1 VTRSAALRS
10 AILLAL
16 LAPAHTPAAHL
27 TLDEALDAAARANAD
42 LALARA
48 QRDTAGVDLYE
59 SYQGLLPRLDL
70 SASFGR
76 SFLGAQRSV
85 NVVPL
90 LIKDPA
96 SGNYSLGYERQDIY
110 TPPGD
115 FPDYQLGLVLRQPLF
130 DGFAAWNQVAR
141 SRSAARAADRELDE
155 EGLRISFDV
164 TRRFYE
170 LVKAEQSLAV
180 LQETAARSEELVRR
194 ADALFAAGRGSKAD
208 TYAARV
214 NLGNDRIAVEA
225 QRSRV
230 EQARADLAVALGRNA
245 DPELS
250 AVPPS
255 TLDGA
260 GAPAGVEPPPAG
272 ALLDRARR
280 ARPLLQARSALVG
293 TADLDVK
300 VAHGG
305 WWPVLFLEG
314 TYLRQGTSLRGA
326 GGVYDDLSRQY
337 SGLARLVVQWNLFSG
352 RQTAAAERR
361 AEVAAHRA
369 RLQAEQAEQQVSAE
383 IARARSAVVALA
395 RSAALSRENLS
406 AAESGLRLARERLDA
421 GAASQ
426 LEVRDAALK
435 LAQAKLDLLSARID
449 HAVAVA
455 DLNRAVG
462 GTL

>member
-1 VTRSAALRS
+1 MIRSAV
-10 AILLAL
+10 LLAL
-16 LAPAHTPAAHL
+16 LAPAWASASHL
-27 TLDEALDAAARANAD
+27 ALDEALDAAARANAD

-48 QRDTAGVDLYE
+48 QRDSAGVDLYE
-59 SYQGLLPRLDL
+59 SYKGLLPRLDL
-70 SASFGR
+70 TASFGR
-76 SFLGAQRSV
+76 SFLGEQSSV
-85 NVVPL
+85 NVVPF
-90 LIKDPA
+90 LIKDPVT
-96 SGNYSLGYERQDIY
+96 GDYSLGYQRQDVF
-110 TPPGD
+110 TPRD
-115 FPDYQLGLVLRQPLF
+115 SFPDYQLGLVVRQPLF

-141 SRSAARAADRELDE
+141 SRSAARAADRQLDE
-155 EGLRISFDV
+155 EGLQVSFDV

-180 LQETAARSEELVRR
+180 LEETAARSAELVRR

-245 DPELS
+245 DPDLS
-250 AVPPS
+250 AVPPAP
-255 TLDGA
+255 LDGA
-260 GAPAGVEPPPAG
+260 GPPAGEEPPPAG
-272 ALLDRARR
+272 VLLDRARR
-280 ARPLLQARSALVG
+280 ARPLLQARSAVVG

-300 VAHGG
+300 VARGG
-305 WWPVLFLEG
+305 YWPVLFLEG
-314 TYLRQGTSLRGA
+314 TYLRQSTILGGP
-326 GGVYDDLSRQY
+326 GGVYGNLSQQY
-337 SGLARLVVQWNLFSG
+337 SGLARLVVQWNLFAG
-352 RQTAAAERR
+352 RETAAAEQR
-361 AEVAAHRA
+361 AEVAARRA

-395 RSAALSRENLS
+395 RSAALSLENLA

-435 LAQAKLDLLSARID
+435 LARAKLDLLSARVD